1 MPSGLS
7 VLCTIETRVPAFL
20 QAFSLSQRNGFVCPG
35 LIALMSFTV
44 TFIFLIYLIIPKN
57 LSKNVGDSEL
67 FLIFAVD
74 YESKTWAKPSPPVLC
89 AYLFIK
95 TECKD
100 ITFIYNKQN
109 FNNKSITN
117 NDFLMFEYIN

>member
-1 MPSGLS
+1 
-7 VLCTIETRVPAFL
+7 VPAFL
-20 QAFSLSQRNGFVCPG
+20 QAFADSQRKGFVCPG

-100 ITFIYNKQN
+100 NIFY
-109 FNNKSITN
+109 FNNKL
-117 NDFLMFEYIN
+117 FYIKNCGI